1 MIRCESGQ
9 TISTILVDDEIS
21 FKKSYL
27 KVGIFLQATKYTRS
41 QGQYKIIEY

>member
-9 TISTILVDDEIS
+9 TISTMLVDDEIS

-27 KVGIFLQATKYTRS
+27 RVTIFFKATKYTGS

>member
-9 TISTILVDDEIS
+9 TMSTMLVDDEIS

-27 KVGIFLQATKYTRS
+27 RVGNFYRQRS
-41 QGQYKIIEY
+41 TQGVRDSIK